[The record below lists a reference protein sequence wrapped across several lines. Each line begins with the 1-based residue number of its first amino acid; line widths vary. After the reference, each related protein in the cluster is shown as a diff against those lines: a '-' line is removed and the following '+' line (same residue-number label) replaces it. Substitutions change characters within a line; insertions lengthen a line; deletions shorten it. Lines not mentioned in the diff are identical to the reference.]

1 MGAKLSAEMIRARG
15 MLRAG
20 HTAAEAARAT
30 GLTKGAISQDAVCA
44 EIIGENR
51 GSTMRKVAKMVGHGV
66 TVKGACAE
74 HGVTVS
80 GYYRYLKREEAKN
93 EKVDS

>member
-1 MGAKLSAEMIRARG
+1 

-44 EIIGENR
+44 EIIGENK
-51 GSTMRKVAKMVGHGV
+51 GAKMRKVDNYVKRGV

-74 HGVTVS
+74 FNVSIS
-80 GYYRYLKREEAKN
+80 GYCRWKQREEAKN
-93 EKVDS
+93 EKLDS